1 MYNYVQNTIDTI
13 SVGELV
19 TIPVPDKLKAFRK
32 FLSEIS
38 AKDHKKFTTKI
49 KGNDLHIM
57 RVNYYSVAE
66 KLNANDDNV

>member
-1 MYNYVQNTIDTI
+1 MSMYNYVQNTIEGLT
-13 SVGELV
+13 VGELV

-57 RVNYYSVAE
+57 RINYYSVTE
-66 KLNANDDNV
+66 KLNVND

>member
-1 MYNYVQNTIDTI
+1 MSMYNYVQNTIDGLT
-13 SVGELV
+13 VGELV

-57 RVNYYSVAE
+57 RINYYSVTE
-66 KLNANDDNV
+66 KLNVND